1 MRVYK
6 TITNGLSRTR
16 YLRCTLCDETGKEI
30 LRVDHLG
37 RPLLFLDVA
46 TRAGNETTTVLGQ
59 AWDDTGTD
67 KTTP

>member
-1 MRVYK
+1 MKTYK
-6 TITNGLSRTR
+6 AITNGLSRTR

-37 RPLLFLDVA
+37 RPLLFLNVD
-46 TRAGNETTTVLGQ
+46 TRAGNETSTVLGQ
-59 AWDDTGTD
+59 AWEDASTN